1 MRFPLLTKTNFHTMK
16 KVNFFLTALLIGS
29 MTSFSA
35 CTEDDDTPQLK
46 NIVQLAQETDD
57 LSILVQALTRADL
70 TINFV
75 DVLSGEGP
83 YTVFAPTN
91 AAFAALL
98 VELTPAG
105 QPTIGLNDIPV
116 ATLEQVLLY
125 HVINGKV
132 LAGSLTEGQTVTTL
146 QEGTFTI
153 GLSGGA
159 KITDENN
166 RMSNIVTTDVEAS
179 NGVVHLIDKVIL
191 PN

>member
-1 MRFPLLTKTNFHTMK
+1 MKTVK
-16 KVNFFLTALLIGS
+16 LFFSALLVGVVTTF
-29 MTSFSA
+29 TSCS
-35 CTEDDDTPQLK
+35 EDDAPEPK

-57 LSILVQALTRADL
+57 LSILVQALTRPDL

-75 DVLSGEGP
+75 EVLSGTGP
-83 YTVFAPTN
+83 FTVFAPTN

-125 HVINGKV
+125 HVANGKV
-132 LAGSLTEGQTVTTL
+132 MAGSLTEGQTVTTL

-166 RMSNIVTTDVEAS
+166 RVSNIVTTDVEAS